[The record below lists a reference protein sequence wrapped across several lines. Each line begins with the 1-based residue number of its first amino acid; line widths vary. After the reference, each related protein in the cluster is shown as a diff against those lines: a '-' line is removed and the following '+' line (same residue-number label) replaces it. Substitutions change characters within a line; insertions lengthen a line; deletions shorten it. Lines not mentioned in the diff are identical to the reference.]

1 MYDLFYDNIV
11 IDLANYADGTI
22 PYAYDFENEKVT
34 WKKILISFLIGT
46 QVTF

>member
-34 WKKILISFLIGT
+34 WKKNIDKF
-46 QVTF
+46 FN